1 LGGRGFDR
9 LAGQF
14 GQLSSVVSALPRSLA
29 DEVRA
34 RIATPAVD
42 LSAVLR
48 RLDDLGETFTD
59 LVATV
64 GAANDDAPPPMDA
77 PGRGGSRA
85 LAPFSAAMSIN
96 AEPFLGPEMDAL
108 HGRLDY
114 IAARIDRISDYIE
127 GDAEPFR
134 RGAKGAVVA
143 SGANA
148 WEFESRE
155 TLRRLDDFGA
165 LLTRSGLAELPRVAE
180 QIGASSQALASA
192 IGEWRASSGSAL
204 TRPMV
209 EDALERWFARLGRL
223 GGQDAVIAAIEDLRA
238 EAREARAFAPAA
250 ANDGGERIEGLGRA
264 VVAVHGRFDEI
275 VARLDRLAGRD
286 DAAGR
291 RGAALAAQDA
301 SAQGHAIERLDRVR
315 DSIEALDARVETG
328 NRAVSR
334 VLALVEKQDG
344 QDLGAKLEQSN
355 QAIAET
361 LLSFE
366 SRWEQPLAELRE
378 AVQRIVA
385 SAQSGSAA
393 GPGHAGGPA
402 ATDSLVAALAT
413 MGGFMAAIE
422 ERFDALESV
431 AEDVK
436 AGSPDW
442 TKSPGLATL
451 SEGVGEM
458 RRLTQEFLD
467 ISCAITDE
475 LASSA
480 KAA

>member
-1 LGGRGFDR
+1 MTPRRRWTPRARR
-9 LAGQF
+9 LARPG
-14 GQLSSVVSALPRSLA
+14 SVFVG
-29 DEVRA
+29 DVHG
-34 RIATPAVD
+34 
-42 LSAVLR
+42 R
-48 RLDDLGETFTD
+48 R
-59 LVATV
+59 
-64 GAANDDAPPPMDA
+64 
-77 PGRGGSRA
+77 
-85 LAPFSAAMSIN
+85 
-96 AEPFLGPEMDAL
+96 PFLGPEMDAL

-315 DSIEALDARVETG
+315 DSIDALDARVETG

-385 SAQSGSAA
+385 SAQSDSAA